1 MNTIKLLILC
11 GIIFCVIKIVS
22 RLRNRNG
29 QEQPPEQGKYT
40 PERRTSIMAFG
51 SKTAVKAM
59 VLGVR
64 SAEQTKVLAT
74 YNSTMYSLLVEY
86 SDGSREIMELD
97 AKEMKPYLKLIR
109 M

>member
-11 GIIFCVIKIVS
+11 GVIFCVIKIVS
-22 RLRNRNG
+22 KLRNRDG
-29 QEQPPEQGKYT
+29 QEQPPEQREYT
-40 PERRTSIMAFG
+40 TERRTTMAFG
-51 SKTAVKAM
+51 SKTAVRAV